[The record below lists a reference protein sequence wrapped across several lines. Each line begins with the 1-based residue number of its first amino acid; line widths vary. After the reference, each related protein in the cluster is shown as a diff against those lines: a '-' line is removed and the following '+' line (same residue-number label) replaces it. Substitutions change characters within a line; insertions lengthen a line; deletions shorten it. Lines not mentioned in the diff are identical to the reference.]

1 MKIIDIL
8 GEIKFEESME
18 IFNGLVQLD
27 EEYESIIETNSRLI
41 NEEDMLPLEDLRINI
56 MSNGGSIWM
65 YNAICDKLDD
75 IKAKGVTIYTHG
87 VGIVA
92 SAGLRIFLQGDIRT
106 AGKNTHFLLH
116 NCQVG
121 FEADDLVRTME
132 YGQFLRERDEDF
144 EEFLVENTKITREL
158 LDERKGKDY
167 WFDYDKALEL
177 GVVSPV
183 EEFKMPKLTVDDCV
197 QSFVTAGY
205 DVVGYTEELEESS
218 RLTKEELITVED

>member
-18 IFNGLVQLD
+18 LFNGLVQLD

-65 YNAICDKLDD
+65 CNAICDKLDD
-75 IKAKGVTIYTHG
+75 IKSKGVTIYTHG

-144 EEFLVENTKITREL
+144 EEFLVENTKITKEL

-177 GVVSPV
+177 GVVTPIEEV
-183 EEFKMPKLTVDDCV
+183 EVPKLTVADCV
-197 QSFVTAGY
+197 SAFESAGY
-205 DVVGYTEELEESS
+205 EIILE
-218 RLTKEELITVED
+218 KDKVELINNETGEVEVVEN